1 MFPTISAIL
10 CLVLARRAL
19 LRNGLTFAS
28 YNSRSRR
35 TRRRW
40 ARRWA
45 IRWRGTTTLILATN
59 TATFARA
66 LFILSSAATF
76 FLDTV
81 SFLAVTR
88 HYSINLGVGFP
99 KPLPKRKF
107 PRWEDRSEGLLSTLR
122 HLRQLSVSFASVTC
136 MFVILVCFSAICL
149 ILVELYRA
157 FGTKCFVV
165 AVILY
170 LVGNGKNEVH
180 GPEKPT
186 EKNIHLR
193 RG

>member
-88 HYSINLGVGFP
+88 HYSINLGVAVP
-99 KPLPKRKF
+99 KVTSEKEISPVR
-107 PRWEDRSEGLLSTLR
+107 RSLRGVALHTPTPETAVSFFCVSHLYVCDSGLLFCNMLDIGWTIPSLR
-122 HLRQLSVSFASVTC
+122 D
-136 MFVILVCFSAICL
+136 
-149 ILVELYRA
+149 
-157 FGTKCFVV
+157 
-165 AVILY
+165 
-170 LVGNGKNEVH
+170 
-180 GPEKPT
+180 
-186 EKNIHLR
+186 
-193 RG
+193 